1 MFKDS
6 FLEWLKTNYPKQEIH
21 PKFILQIYFNL
32 NKITS
37 QSFNKGT
44 ITVRA
49 RDASDKRF
57 MRLENITLINL
68 LPINLTKNEMKMHD
82 IQFCK
87 DFTEVG
93 KDLRD

>member
-1 MFKDS
+1 MK
-6 FLEWLKTNYPKQEIH
+6 
-21 PKFILQIYFNL
+21 
-32 NKITS
+32 
-37 QSFNKGT
+37 
-44 ITVRA
+44 
-49 RDASDKRF
+49 
-57 MRLENITLINL
+57 NL